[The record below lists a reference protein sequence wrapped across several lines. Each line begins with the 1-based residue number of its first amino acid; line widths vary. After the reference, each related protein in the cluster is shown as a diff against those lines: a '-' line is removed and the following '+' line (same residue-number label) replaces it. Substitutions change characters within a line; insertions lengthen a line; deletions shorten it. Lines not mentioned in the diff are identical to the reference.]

1 MKVKEHL
8 TAIDARLDETMDDVN
23 DQVKQLQVIDD
34 LSEINRINILEQF
47 RKTLQNL
54 NSIKKGSDVNESEQ
68 CIRQSHS

>member
-54 NSIKKGSDVNESEQ
+54 NSIKK
-68 CIRQSHS
+68 RR